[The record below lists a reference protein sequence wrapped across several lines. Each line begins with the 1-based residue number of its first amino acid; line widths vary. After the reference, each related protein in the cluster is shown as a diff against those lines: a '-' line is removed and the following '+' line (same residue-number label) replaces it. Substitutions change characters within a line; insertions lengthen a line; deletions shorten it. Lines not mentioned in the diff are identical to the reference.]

1 MAVPDEQLARQIVA
15 QHLGVQPIEVQRFL
29 TGAMHYVYEATF
41 ERHPPVVVR
50 IAASYGHAA
59 MRGAAQL
66 SRLLRPRGV
75 PLPAILAENLD
86 GPFPSLILERL
97 PGTDLGDVVG
107 NLSKDQADA
116 IATAVVAAQRIVAS
130 LPSAAGKYGYA
141 VSCETAPHASWS
153 HFLLSGLERTRE
165 RIAAAGI
172 YDVGEV
178 EPLFAVLEDVDNE
191 INSVAPT
198 PFLHDT
204 TTKNVIVK
212 AEGQFSGIVD
222 VDDLCFGDPRF
233 AVALTRVALLAWGL
247 PLDYTATWMRV
258 AGFADDRLFRVYL
271 ALILAGF
278 MSERGMQF
286 NRDKADINPEYNQ
299 RLRQLYREAFAPLRI
314 AKLQL

>member
-1 MAVPDEQLARQIVA
+1 MAVPDEQLARQLVV
-15 QHLGVQPIEVQRFL
+15 QLLGVQPLEVRRFL

-41 ERHPPVVVR
+41 EGHPPVVVR

-86 GPFPSLILERL
+86 GPFPCLILERL

-107 NLSKDQADA
+107 NLSKDQAEA
-116 IATAVVAAQRIVAS
+116 VATAVVASQRIVAG
-130 LPSAAGKYGYA
+130 LPVAAGKYGYA
-141 VSCETAPHASWS
+141 VSCETAPHTSWS
-153 HFLLSGLERTRE
+153 QVLSSHFERSRKH
-165 RIAAAGI
+165 IAAAGI
-172 YDVGEV
+172 YDVEEV
-178 EPLFAVLEDVDNE
+178 EPLFAVLADMDDE

-204 TTKNVIVK
+204 TTKNVIVT
-212 AEGQFSGIVD
+212 AEGKFSGIVD

-233 AVALTRVALLAWGL
+233 AVALTSVALLAWSL
-247 PLDYTATWMRV
+247 PLDYTAAWIRI
-258 AGFADDRLFRVYL
+258 AGFAEDRLFRVYL
-271 ALILAGF
+271 ALFLADF

-286 NRDKADINPEYNQ
+286 NRDKADINPEYDQ
-299 RLRQLYREAFAPLRI
+299 RLRQLYREAFA
-314 AKLQL
+314 QLSSPAQ